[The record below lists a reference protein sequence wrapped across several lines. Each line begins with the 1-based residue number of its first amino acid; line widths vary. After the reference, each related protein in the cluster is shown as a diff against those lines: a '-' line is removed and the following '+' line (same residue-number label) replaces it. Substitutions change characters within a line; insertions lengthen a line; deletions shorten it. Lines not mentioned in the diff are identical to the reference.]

1 MRDVG
6 VVGIPDDELG
16 EAVAAIIEVVKGGEL
31 TARDVIDYCS
41 QSLPGYKIPKH
52 VMFAVSL
59 PRAATG
65 KMERT
70 ILKEFVGAR
79 LGGEG

>member
-1 MRDVG
+1 
-6 VVGIPDDELG
+6 
-16 EAVAAIIEVVKGGEL
+16 
-31 TARDVIDYCS
+31 
-41 QSLPGYKIPKH
+41 
-52 VMFAVSL
+52 MFAVSL